1 METDTT
7 IGSSQPRPAAD
18 AEDMSCT
25 NIHLMY
31 RGQPSAFCACTYYN
45 SVRTSR
51 IGLGFRMRRHFPL
64 GDLHD
69 RMAVALLCQ
78 SQSIIA
84 IVAMHDSRRRCMA
97 SADSE
102 RSRV

>member
-1 METDTT
+1 MQRHVVYKH
-7 IGSSQPRPAAD
+7 SSHIPWPA
-18 AEDMSCT
+18 ECPL
-25 NIHLMY
+25 HK
-31 RGQPSAFCACTYYN
+31 
-45 SVRTSR
+45 RTSR